1 MATTVLDAGVITS
14 FPAFGCAAS
23 ASVFV
28 KSSPGITSVLP
39 SFVETVVLPLSST
52 VTTASGFTSFTF
64 AAIAAFSSGVS
75 EAGFFTNVLSAGLT
89 TLFPAFGTVIKSSF
103 FTTWSGVI
111 ITSSPFGVVTVT
123 LPSASW
129 VTDVAFGF
137 TFLTAS
143 NTFAFSSAVN
153 ALGSFTAT
161 LLAGILASPIPL
173 IAFLATSLM
182 SLTSWFAVTFS
193 SSIAFL
199 ASVAISSTSSLR
211 ASLAL
216 SDRSVRASIA
226 CFLAVAASSI
236 AFLASGLT
244 FASGFTALTSAT
256 PVVLAVSTAVCAAV
270 ALSEVSAIAGWALIA
285 SVAFLARACASF
297 LAASFSSVV
306 KSLRPS
312 SSFSF
317 SANSSATAFFACS
330 LAIGYT
336 DVTSAT
342 PLSSVSLTSFCAVAA
357 ASAVSALSGWALTFV
372 SSASANFLA
381 SALAASFSAC
391 VKSLRSSISLFLAV
405 NAFAIASLAF
415 SFATGLTLPISA
427 IPVPF
432 AVSTAASVVAA
443 SIAFVASSA
452 ALLTLARA
460 ASFSACVRF
469 LSALIASAFAL
480 RAASTS
486 ALAAAFFATTG
497 LSPAIAVVPAFWAL
511 SIASFVVTLAS
522 LIATNALSLSAFTLA
537 IAAAFSS
544 SVAFGVLLISAILS
558 SAALLTALIAGCLSK
573 LTNSDKA
580 LLSVE
585 PSLYVTTRFPWSS
598 FVTDLI
604 LESLSS
610 TFLPFLS
617 AKFASSLLLEYSSF
631 SFSLIFS
638 KSASVTLLGS
648 TTATFSVGVAISY
661 LDVWFLTINWIYPG
675 LDFASGSISKAL
687 KLRSAGIELKLS
699 LSLAATKLVQRF
711 GAVSVVT
718 PVILIVASC
727 LLSEIVP
734 PPVTTPLFTTP
745 IENPKSVVLFQLT
758 SPGPRKYISLT
769 VVSSVALNVKSVFSP
784 V

>member
-1 MATTVLDAGVITS
+1 M
-14 FPAFGCAAS
+14 
-23 ASVFV
+23 
-28 KSSPGITSVLP
+28 TSVLP
-39 SFVETVVLPLSST
+39 SFVETVVLPFPST

-64 AAIAAFSSGVS
+64 AAIAAFSSSVKLLGS
-75 EAGFFTNVLSAGLT
+75 LTSVLSAGLT

-103 FTTWSGVI
+103 FTTWSGVM
-111 ITSSPFGVVTVT
+111 ITLSPFWVVTVT
-123 LPSASW
+123 LPSSSW

-153 ALGSFTAT
+153 AFGSFTAT
-161 LLAGILASPIPL
+161 LLAGILASPTPL
-173 IAFLATSLM
+173 IAVLATSLIA
-182 SLTSWFAVTFS
+182 LTSLLAVIFS

-199 ASVAISSTSSLR
+199 ASVAISSISSLR
-211 ASLAL
+211 TFLAC
-216 SDRSVRASIA
+216 SDKSARASIA
-226 CFLAVAASSI
+226 CFLAVAAASI

-244 FASGFTALTSAT
+244 FASGFTALTFAT
-256 PVVLAVSTAVCAAV
+256 PVVLAVSTAFCAAV
-270 ALSEVSAIAGWALIA
+270 ALSKPFAIAGWPLMA
-285 SVAFLARACASF
+285 SVAFFAKSFASF

-306 KSLRPS
+306 KSLRAS
-312 SSFSF
+312 SSFSLL
-317 SANSSATAFFACS
+317 ANSSATAFFACS

-342 PLSSVSLTSFCAVAA
+342 PLSSASLTSFCAAAA
-357 ASAVSALSGWALTFV
+357 ASAVSALSGWALTFA

-391 VKSLRSSISLFLAV
+391 VKSLRPSISLFLAV
-405 NAFAIASLAF
+405 NALPIASFAF
-415 SFATGLTLPISA
+415 SFATGLTLTISV

-452 ALLTLARA
+452 ALVTLARA

-469 LSALIASAFAL
+469 LSALIALAFAW

-486 ALAAAFFATTG
+486 ALAAAFLATTG

-522 LIATNALSLSAFTLA
+522 LIAATAFSLSAFTLA

-544 SVAFGVLLISAILS
+544 SVAFGVLLISAILF
-558 SAALLTALIAGCLSK
+558 SAAWLTAVIAGCLSK
-573 LTNSDKA
+573 DTNSDN
-580 LLSVE
+580 LRLSVE

-631 SFSLIFS
+631 SFSLIFA

-648 TTATFSVGVAISY
+648 TTAIFSVGAVISY
-661 LDVWFLTINWIYPG
+661 LDVWSLTINWIYPG

-687 KLRSAGIELKLS
+687 KLRFAGIELKLS

-745 IENPKSVVLFQLT
+745 IEKPKAKVLFQLT
-758 SPGPRKYISLT
+758 SPGPRKYKSLT
-769 VVSSVALNVKSVFSP
+769 SESSDALNVKSVFSP